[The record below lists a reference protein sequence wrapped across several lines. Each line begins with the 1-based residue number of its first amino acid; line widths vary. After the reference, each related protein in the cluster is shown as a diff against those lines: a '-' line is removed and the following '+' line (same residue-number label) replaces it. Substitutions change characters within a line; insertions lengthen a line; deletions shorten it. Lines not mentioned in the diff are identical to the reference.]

1 MKRTE
6 RLSNAY
12 EMAFE
17 VALDKRHEFVTP
29 EHLLYGIAHQD
40 ELEAIFTSYQVDPIL
55 FRVDLLDYLDQ
66 HIDTVPEEVGNYE
79 LLASAQLIQVI
90 AISEQMAASSGHD
103 EVDIPHAL
111 NAIMHLEDSQAL
123 YAIVHSFT
131 DDPGEFLNC
140 VVMAMNGETLPL
152 HASPQEDSYDDYDSG
167 SYNGGG
173 LYWPVPGYA
182 HLTTYFGEADAIYG
196 LPHRGID
203 VAAPGGTPIVAAESG
218 TVITAGWNGSYGNY
232 IAISHGAGVVTLYAH
247 CSALYVSY
255 GDYVSAGQTIAAV
268 GTTGDSTGNHL
279 HFEVQ
284 VNGGLANPLSYTS
297 P

>member
-1 MKRTE
+1 MKKTE

-55 FRVDLLDYLDQ
+55 FRVELLDYLDQ
-66 HIDTVPEEVGNYE
+66 HIDTVPEEAGNYE

-152 HASPQEDSYDDYDSG
+152 HASPQEDSYDDDFDDISSDRDMDRDPDRDVRWRNLVTCINDHLADHNPLIG
-167 SYNGGG
+167 REAELDRTIQVLCRREKNNPLHVGE
-173 LYWPVPGYA
+173 PGVGKTA
-182 HLTTYFGEADAIYG
+182 LVYG
-196 LPHRGID
+196 LAERIERGD
-203 VAAPGGTPIVAAESG
+203 VPERLRGATIYQMDIHNIV
-218 TVITAGWNGSYGNY
+218 NK
-232 IAISHGAGVVTLYAH
+232 
-247 CSALYVSY
+247 
-255 GDYVSAGQTIAAV
+255 D
-268 GTTGDSTGNHL
+268 
-279 HFEVQ
+279 
-284 VNGGLANPLSYTS
+284 
-297 P
+297 

>member
-55 FRVDLLDYLDQ
+55 FRVELLDYLDQ

-152 HASPQEDSYDDYDSG
+152 HASPQEDSYDDDFDDIS
-167 SYNGGG
+167 SDRDMDRD
-173 LYWPVPGYA
+173 P
-182 HLTTYFGEADAIYG
+182 D
-196 LPHRGID
+196 RD
-203 VAAPGGTPIVAAESG
+203 VR
-218 TVITAGWNGSYGNY
+218 WRNL
-232 IAISHGAGVVTLYAH
+232 VTCINIQFLQ
-247 CSALYVSY
+247 L
-255 GDYVSAGQTIAAV
+255 
-268 GTTGDSTGNHL
+268 TGNL
-279 HFEVQ
+279 GTDAYLFVTFKGT
-284 VNGGLANPLSYTS
+284 GGKNP
-297 P
+297 